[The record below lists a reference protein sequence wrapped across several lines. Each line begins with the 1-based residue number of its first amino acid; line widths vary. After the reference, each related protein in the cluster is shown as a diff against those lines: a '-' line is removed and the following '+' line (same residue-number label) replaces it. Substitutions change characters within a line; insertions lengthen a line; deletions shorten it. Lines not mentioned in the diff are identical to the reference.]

1 MSKILEK
8 SLRDARKED
17 NLTMGSKQVLN
28 SIKNSKLIVL
38 SQSIK
43 KGMFEQIE
51 SDAKKEKIPLV
62 NFQGT
67 SVALGRLCGLQ
78 FRLSTISFTSIDDAS
93 IKSILKDTEAEE
105 KMINCNSFNESLNE
119 TFSVRR

>member
-8 SLRDARKED
+8 TLKDALKED
-17 NLTMGSKQVLN
+17 KITMGTKQVLN
-28 SIKNSKLIVL
+28 SMKNSKLIVL
-38 SQSIK
+38 SQSVK
-43 KGMFEQIE
+43 KEMFAKIE

-78 FRLSTISFTSIDDAS
+78 FRISTISFTSISDAN
-93 IKSILKDTEAEE
+93 IKSILKDTETEE
-105 KMINCNSFNESLNE
+105 KNE
-119 TFSVRR
+119 

>member
-17 NLTMGSKQVLN
+17 KLTFGTKQVL
-28 SIKNSKLIVL
+28 SSVKNSKLIVL

-43 KGMFEQIE
+43 KEMLEQIE

-78 FRLSTISFTSIDDAS
+78 FRISTISFTSIDDAS
-93 IKSILKDTEAEE
+93 IKSIIKDIEVEE
-105 KMINCNSFNESLNE
+105 KND
-119 TFSVRR
+119 